1 MRIKTTNE
9 YRYFIESNFVGV
21 TRLFAIVYATNGDNA
36 NRFNA
41 ERYYLPNVIIK
52 NYNMITYRKNVY
64 DQLIDSDIK
73 RYEEMEK
80 ITRRQGEYFTT
91 RCFLEYEYFKN
102 HYRLIAVDL
111 CRKKLLDADSNQ
123 FNK

>member
-1 MRIKTTNE
+1 
-9 YRYFIESNFVGV
+9 
-21 TRLFAIVYATNGDNA
+21 
-36 NRFNA
+36 
-41 ERYYLPNVIIK
+41 
-52 NYNMITYRKNVY
+52 MITYRKNVY

-123 FNK
+123 FNKQNLVNNIKKLDAGDNAKNAANNDQSMFVLIV